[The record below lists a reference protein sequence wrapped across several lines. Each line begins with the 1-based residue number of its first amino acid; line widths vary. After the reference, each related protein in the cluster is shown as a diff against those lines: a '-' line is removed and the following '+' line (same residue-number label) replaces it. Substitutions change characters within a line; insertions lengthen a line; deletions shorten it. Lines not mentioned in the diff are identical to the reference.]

1 MYGAAFCIYH
11 LGMTEADGQQAIRD
25 HIAWCRK
32 EREAALEQIKLFT
45 AGGVKA
51 LVQNGDGAPQD
62 ITERVV
68 DHGREVAE
76 KMGRIISAY
85 ERLGKL

>member
-1 MYGAAFCIYH
+1 
-11 LGMTEADGQQAIRD
+11 MTEAGRQEAIRD

-32 EREAALEQIKLFT
+32 ERDAALEQTELFA
-45 AGGVKA
+45 AGGARA
-51 LVQNGDGAPQD
+51 LIQNKVGTPQD

-76 KMGRIISAY
+76 MMGRIISVY
-85 ERLGKL
+85 EKSGKL